1 MQLFVIFRRQRRTS
15 AKCNFYYSNN
25 RSVLVPS
32 TCMFYAIVWGKEET
46 KMLTARIVVGSF
58 QRSALQMHG
67 SYNVTVVQSPT
78 SLPSPSQKKYRL
90 LLKVKLLSLM
100 SFTCCHISVT
110 GSALSNVRPFRAN
123 YPIHSVRENDK
134 LMNTMGQFS
143 RTDSLLFKDR
153 SFSCTLDLV
162 MQIQLV

>member
-32 TCMFYAIVWGKEET
+32 TCMFYAIVWGKDET
-46 KMLTARIVVGSF
+46 KILTARIVVGSF
-58 QRSALQMHG
+58 QSALQMHG

-162 MQIQLV
+162 MQIQPV

>member
-1 MQLFVIFRRQRRTS
+1 
-15 AKCNFYYSNN
+15 
-25 RSVLVPS
+25 
-32 TCMFYAIVWGKEET
+32 MFYAIVWGKEET

-58 QRSALQMHG
+58 QR
-67 SYNVTVVQSPT
+67 
-78 SLPSPSQKKYRL
+78 K
-90 LLKVKLLSLM
+90 
-100 SFTCCHISVT
+100 
-110 GSALSNVRPFRAN
+110 FRAN

-153 SFSCTLDLV
+153 SFSCTLDLA